1 MGSLEPYETGER
13 GSGDPSRWQSER
25 ELEWISLRPELVVEV
40 TFDHASGGRIRHG
53 TKILRWRD
61 DKPPVEC
68 RLEQMTVLTTT
79 GRQPMPLQG
88 EYAPS
93 SAEWVRNQVEEIES
107 SGGTQGTVM
116 RGVPVIVVTSMGH
129 GSGKL
134 RKNPVMRVEHDGKYA
149 AVASKGGAPEHP
161 AWYRN
166 LVDHPLVEVQD
177 ATAKG
182 DFTARELSG
191 DERAQWWER
200 AVAVWPDYAEYQK
213 NTDREIPVFVLE
225 PVS

>member
-1 MGSLEPYETGER
+1 
-13 GSGDPSRWQSER
+13 
-25 ELEWISLRPELVVEV
+25 
-40 TFDHASGGRIRHG
+40 
-53 TKILRWRD
+53 
-61 DKPPVEC
+61 
-68 RLEQMTVLTTT
+68 
-79 GRQPMPLQG
+79 MPLQG

-93 SAEWVRNQVEEIES
+93 SAEWVRKQVEEIES

-116 RGVPVIVVTSMGH
+116 RGVPVIVITSMGS

-134 RKNPVMRVEHDGKYA
+134 RKNPVMRVEHEGKYA

-166 LVDHPLVEVQD
+166 LAEHPLVEVQD
-177 ATAKG
+177 ATARG

-191 DERAQWWER
+191 DERAEWWDR
-200 AVAVWPDYAEYQK
+200 AVAVWPDYADYQT
-213 NTDREIPVFVLE
+213 NTEREIPVFVLE

>member
-1 MGSLEPYETGER
+1 
-13 GSGDPSRWQSER
+13 
-25 ELEWISLRPELVVEV
+25 
-40 TFDHASGGRIRHG
+40 
-53 TKILRWRD
+53 
-61 DKPPVEC
+61 
-68 RLEQMTVLTTT
+68 
-79 GRQPMPLQG
+79 MPLEG

-93 SAEWVRNQVEEIES
+93 SAEWVRKQVEEIES
-107 SGGTQGTVM
+107 SGGTRGTVL
-116 RGVPVIVVTSMGH
+116 RGVPVIVVTSMGAA
-129 GSGKL
+129 SGKL
-134 RKNPVMRVEHDGKYA
+134 RKNPVMRVEHEGKYA

-161 AWYRN
+161 SWYRN

-177 ATAKG
+177 GPAKG

-200 AVAVWPDYAEYQK
+200 ALAVWPDYASYQE